1 MYGVG
6 NIREAGS
13 PAWWPGLM
21 LSFVKLLVTGGAG
34 FVGATVSRMLLDAG
48 HEVVTIDDLS
58 RNDASQVPA
67 GVELVQARV
76 HDVATVLTPAAGFDG
91 VLHFAGLIAAGESMA
106 HPEIHWD
113 NNTRG
118 SLALLD
124 AIRVAGVPRLIFSS
138 TAACYGE
145 PSELPLTETA
155 ITKPVNTYG
164 ATKLSVDMAIESET
178 RASGLG
184 AISLRYFNVAG
195 AYLHEDGSV
204 IGERHT
210 PETHIIPIA
219 MDVAL
224 GRADRMPIFGDD
236 YPTADGTCVRDYIH
250 VKDLAQAHLLA
261 LAAITP
267 GEHRV
272 YNLGNG
278 NGFTNMQVI
287 DAIREVTGHPL
298 PVDVQARRPG
308 DPASLYASSEK
319 ARREL
324 GWTPR
329 YPELRDIIADQWQ
342 YHRTLG

>member
-1 MYGVG
+1 VTVG
-6 NIREAGS
+6 DA
-13 PAWWPGLM
+13 
-21 LSFVKLLVTGGAG
+21 VLVTGGAG

-48 HEVVTIDDLS
+48 HRVVVIDDLS

-67 GVELVQARV
+67 GAELVRARV
-76 HDVATVLTPAAGFDG
+76 HDVASVLTPAAGFDG

-113 NNTRG
+113 NNARG

-124 AIRVAGVPRLIFSS
+124 AIRAAGVPRLIFSS

-164 ATKLSVDMAIESET
+164 ATKLTVDMAIESET

-184 AISLRYFNVAG
+184 AVSLRYFNVAG
-195 AYLHEDGSV
+195 AFHHADGSV

-210 PETHIIPIA
+210 PETHLIPIA

-236 YPTADGTCVRDYIH
+236 YPTPDGTCVRDYIH
-250 VKDLAQAHLLA
+250 VADLARAHLLA
-261 LAAITP
+261 LAACRP
-267 GEHRV
+267 GEHQV
-272 YNLGNG
+272 YNLGSG
-278 NGFTNMQVI
+278 SGFSN
-287 DAIREVTGHPL
+287 REVIAACR
-298 PVDVQARRPG
+298 DVSGRDIPTRLAPRRPG
-308 DPASLYASSEK
+308 DPPELIAASDRIRA
-319 ARREL
+319 EL
-324 GWTPR
+324 GWRPARSLT
-329 YPELRDIIADQWQ
+329 DMVADAWTFTQT
-342 YHRTLG
+342 RAGTR

>member
-1 MYGVG
+1 ML
-6 NIREAGS
+6 AG
-13 PAWWPGLM
+13 
-21 LSFVKLLVTGGAG
+21 VKLLVTGGAG

-48 HEVVTIDDLS
+48 HEVVVIDDLS

-67 GVELVQARV
+67 GAELVRARI
-76 HDVATVLTPAAGFDG
+76 HDVASVLTPGAGFDG

-113 NNTRG
+113 NNARG

-124 AIRVAGVPRLIFSS
+124 AIRVADVPRLIFSS

-164 ATKLSVDMAIESET
+164 ATKLTVDMAIESQA
-178 RASGLG
+178 RASALG
-184 AISLRYFNVAG
+184 AVSLRYFNVAG
-195 AYLHEDGSV
+195 AYRHADGSV

-210 PETHIIPIA
+210 PETHLIPIA

-236 YPTADGTCVRDYIH
+236 YPTPDGTCVRDYIH

-261 LAAITP
+261 LDAITP
-267 GEHRV
+267 GTFRV

-278 NGFTNMQVI
+278 QGFTNMQVI

-298 PVDVQARRPG
+298 PVDRQPRRPG
-308 DPASLYASSEK
+308 DPAVLYASSEK

-324 GWTPR
+324 GWTPQHAA
-329 YPELRDIIADQWQ
+329 LRDIIADQWH
-342 YHRTLG
+342 YHRARG